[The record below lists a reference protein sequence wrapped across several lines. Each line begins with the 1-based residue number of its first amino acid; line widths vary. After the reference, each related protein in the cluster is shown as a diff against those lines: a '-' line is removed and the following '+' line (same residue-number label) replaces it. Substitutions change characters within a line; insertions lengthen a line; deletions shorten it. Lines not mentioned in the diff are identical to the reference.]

1 MNRTVDITIIGAGP
15 AGLIAAMQLNKK
27 GYKVQVLEKST
38 FPRFVIGESLLPA
51 CMDVLDEL
59 DLVEELKLKNHQKKT
74 GATFCRGEEECEF
87 FFENQHTDG
96 WSWTWQV
103 KRADFDKDLFDI
115 ACSRGIDI
123 LTGCEVTDVTC
134 TKEVQTVVYSHNG
147 ENVTLSS
154 KFVLDASGYGR
165 VLPRLMNLESTS
177 DLPNRGAIYSHITD
191 ENRTKKNGE
200 NIFVHS
206 FNDNKDWIW
215 VIPFND
221 NTSSVGVVGGLDTI
235 ESMEGEG
242 KLLNFFQNF
251 DDLKGRFEGQDLL
264 IPIDSKKGYSVK
276 AKTLHGDGFVLCG
289 NSTEFIDPVFSSGV
303 TFAMIS
309 GNLAAKLVDRQ
320 LTGDTV
326 DWDTEY
332 DLFLEKGLKVFKA
345 FIRMWYDGTF
355 QRIVFAKYT
364 SDGIRKQICSVL
376 AGYVWDE
383 TNPFISKGERVLKN
397 LMRVIEFGEQEK

>member
-1 MNRTVDITIIGAGP
+1 
-15 AGLIAAMQLNKK
+15 
-27 GYKVQVLEKST
+27 
-38 FPRFVIGESLLPA
+38 
-51 CMDVLDEL
+51 
-59 DLVEELKLKNHQKKT
+59 
-74 GATFCRGEEECEF
+74 
-87 FFENQHTDG
+87 
-96 WSWTWQV
+96 
-103 KRADFDKDLFDI
+103 
-115 ACSRGIDI
+115 
-123 LTGCEVTDVTC
+123 
-134 TKEVQTVVYSHNG
+134 
-147 ENVTLSS
+147 
-154 KFVLDASGYGR
+154 
-165 VLPRLMNLESTS
+165 MNLESTS

-221 NTSSVGVVGGLDTI
+221 STSSVGVVGGLDTI

-242 KLLNFFQNF
+242 KLLSFFQNF
-251 DDLKGRFEGQDLL
+251 EDLKGRFSDQDLL

-320 LTGDTV
+320 LKGESV
-326 DWDTEY
+326 DWVNEY

-345 FIRMWYDGTF
+345 FIKMWYDGTF

-364 SDGIRKQICSVL
+364 SDGIRRQICSVL

-383 TNPFISKGERVLKN
+383 SNPFITKGERVLKN
-397 LMRVIEFGEQEK
+397 LMKVIAFGEQEK